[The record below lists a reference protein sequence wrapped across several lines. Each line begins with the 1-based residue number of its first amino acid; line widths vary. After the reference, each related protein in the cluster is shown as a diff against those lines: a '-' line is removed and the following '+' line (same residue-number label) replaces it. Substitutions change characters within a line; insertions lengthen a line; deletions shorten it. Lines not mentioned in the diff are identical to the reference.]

1 MKPVPLDR
9 SPLDWSPL
17 DWSQQRVFVTGAS
30 GFVGSWLV
38 KALLERNA
46 TVVALIRDLD
56 DHSELVRS
64 GAINRISIVHGCLE
78 DFSCLERAI
87 NKHEC
92 SVVFHL
98 AAQAL
103 VGAALRSPLATFES
117 NIRGTYNLLEA
128 CRQLSSL
135 VQRIVVA
142 SSDKAYGEAQEL
154 PYRETHPLC
163 GRHPY
168 DVSKSCTDLIA
179 ATYHATYQLPITIA
193 RCGNIY
199 GGGDLNWSR
208 IVPGT
213 IRSLLKRERPVL
225 RSDGTYVRDYIY
237 VEDAV
242 NAYLK
247 LAESVARPEVQGEG
261 FNFSNESYVT
271 VRQIVEAISTVMQTT
286 DLPPVV
292 VGNAAHEIPSQSLSA
307 EKARTMLAWQPTF
320 SLHQGL
326 KRSVEW
332 YRRYLR
338 TDLKGNEPQI
348 PKAA

>member
-1 MKPVPLDR
+1 MR
-9 SPLDWSPL
+9 SEPL

-38 KALLERNA
+38 KALLDKKA
-46 TVVALIRDLD
+46 HVTVLIRDLD

-64 GAINRISIVHGCLE
+64 GAIAKVSVVHGCLE
-78 DFSCLERAI
+78 DFRCLERAI
-87 NKHEC
+87 NKFETN
-92 SVVFHL
+92 VVFHL

-103 VGAALRSPLATFES
+103 VGAAVRSPLPTFEA

-128 CRQLSSL
+128 CRVQAGL

-142 SSDKAYGEAQEL
+142 SSDKAYGESKDL
-154 PYRETHPLC
+154 PYKETHPLC

-179 ATYHATYQLPITIA
+179 TAYQATYRMPVMIA

-213 IRSLLKRERPVL
+213 IRSFLRRERPVL
-225 RSDGTYVRDYIY
+225 RSDGKFVRDYIY

-242 NAYLK
+242 NAYIA
-247 LAESVARPEVQGEG
+247 LAESATEAGKQGEA
-261 FNFSNESYVT
+261 FNFSSESYVT
-271 VRQIVEAISTVMQTT
+271 VRQIVSAIAEVMRVS
-286 DLPPVV
+286 DLPPLVL
-292 VGNAAHEIPSQSLSA
+292 GQADHEIPSQSLSA
-307 EKARTMLAWQPTF
+307 EKARTVLGWRPAF

-326 KRSVEW
+326 EQTVRW
-332 YRRYLR
+332 YREHLGRDYL
-338 TDLKGNEPQI
+338 G
-348 PKAA
+348 

>member
-1 MKPVPLDR
+1 MKPD
-9 SPLDWSPL
+9 SL

-38 KALLERNA
+38 KALLEKKA
-46 TVVALIRDLD
+46 AVTVLIRDLD

-64 GAINRISIVHGCLE
+64 GAIGHVSIVHGCLE
-78 DFSCLERAI
+78 DFSCLDRAI
-87 NKHEC
+87 NKHETN
-92 SVVFHL
+92 VVFHL

-128 CRQLSSL
+128 CRLQSSL

-179 ATYHATYQLPITIA
+179 ATYHSTYKMPITIA

-208 IVPGT
+208 IVPST
-213 IRSLLKRERPVL
+213 IRSFLRRERPVL

-242 NAYLK
+242 NAYLT
-247 LAESVARPEVQGEG
+247 LAESVIRPEVQGEG

-271 VRQIVEAISTVMQTT
+271 VRQIVSAIAEVMQTT

-292 VGNAAHEIPSQSLSA
+292 VGNATHEIPSQSLSA
-307 EKARTMLAWQPTF
+307 EKARKILAWRPTF
-320 SLHQGL
+320 SLHQGIE
-326 KRSVEW
+326 RSVEW
-332 YRRYLR
+332 YQRYLGADSAVGSEGFR
-338 TDLKGNEPQI
+338 ALKL
-348 PKAA
+348 KAA

>member
-1 MKPVPLDR
+1 MKPD
-9 SPLDWSPL
+9 SL

-38 KALLERNA
+38 KALLEKRA
-46 TVVALIRDLD
+46 AVTVLIRDLD

-64 GAINRISIVHGCLE
+64 GAIRKVSIVHGCLE
-78 DFSCLERAI
+78 DFTCLERAI
-87 NKHEC
+87 NKHETN
-92 SVVFHL
+92 VVFHL

-128 CRQLSSL
+128 CRQQSSL

-142 SSDKAYGEAQEL
+142 SSDKAYGEAKEL
-154 PYRETHPLC
+154 PYRETHPLS

-179 ATYHATYQLPITIA
+179 ATYHATYRLPITIA

-213 IRSLLKRERPVL
+213 IRSFLRREMPVL

-242 NAYLK
+242 RAYLR
-247 LAESVARPEVQGEG
+247 LAECVTRPGVQGEA

-271 VRQIVEAISTVMQTT
+271 VRQIVTAIAEVMRAT

-292 VGNAAHEIPSQSLSA
+292 LGNAAHEIPSQSLSA
-307 EKARTMLAWQPTF
+307 EKARTLLAWRPAF

-326 KRSVEW
+326 ECTAEW
-332 YRRYLR
+332 YRMYLQ
-338 TDLKGNEPQI
+338 TNSAEGNEAVTS
-348 PKAA
+348 KAA

>member
-1 MKPVPLDR
+1 MK
-9 SPLDWSPL
+9 SESL

-38 KALLERNA
+38 KALLEKNA
-46 TVVALIRDLD
+46 AVTVLIRDLD

-64 GAINRISIVHGCLE
+64 GAIGKVSIVHGCLE

-87 NKHEC
+87 NKHETN
-92 SVVFHL
+92 VVFHL

-128 CRQLSSL
+128 CRQQSSL

-142 SSDKAYGEAQEL
+142 SSDKAYGEAKEL
-154 PYRETHPLC
+154 PYRESHPLC

-179 ATYHATYQLPITIA
+179 ATYHATYKLPITIA

-213 IRSLLKRERPVL
+213 IRSLLRRERPVL

-242 NAYLK
+242 NGYLT
-247 LAESVARPEVQGEG
+247 LAESVSRAEVQGEA

-271 VRQIVEAISTVMQTT
+271 VRQIVSAIAEVMQAT

-292 VGNAAHEIPSQSLSA
+292 LGNAAHEIPSQSLSA
-307 EKARTMLAWQPTF
+307 EKARTVLAWQPTF

-332 YRRYLR
+332 YRQYLEADLTQGNARYQVIKL
-338 TDLKGNEPQI
+338 N
-348 PKAA
+348 AA

>member
-1 MKPVPLDR
+1 MTPR
-9 SPLDWSPL
+9 AL

-38 KALLERNA
+38 KALLDKQA
-46 TVVALIRDLD
+46 QVTILIRDLD

-64 GAINRISIVHGCLE
+64 GAIDKVSIVHGCLE
-78 DFSCLERAI
+78 DYSCLDRAI
-87 NKHEC
+87 NKFETN
-92 SVVFHL
+92 VVFHL

-117 NIRGTYNLLEA
+117 NIRGTYHLLDA
-128 CRQLSSL
+128 CRVHSSL

-142 SSDKAYGEAQEL
+142 SSDKAYGETKEL
-154 PYRETHPLC
+154 PYQETHPLS

-179 ATYHATYQLPITIA
+179 ATYHATYQMPITIA

-225 RSDGTYVRDYIY
+225 RSDGTFVRDYIY

-242 NAYLK
+242 NAYLT
-247 LAESVARPEVQGEG
+247 LAESVVKSDIAGEA

-271 VRQIVEAISTVMQTT
+271 VRQIVGAIAEVMRAT
-286 DLPPVV
+286 DLPPVIL
-292 VGNAAHEIPSQSLSA
+292 GQANHEIPSQSLSA
-307 EKARTMLAWQPTF
+307 EKARRLLHWRPVF

-326 KRSVEW
+326 ERSVRW
-332 YRRYLR
+332 YRQFL
-338 TDLKGNEPQI
+338 GIAE
-348 PKAA
+348 

>member
-1 MKPVPLDR
+1 MR
-9 SPLDWSPL
+9 AEAL

-38 KALLERNA
+38 KALLA
-46 TVVALIRDLD
+46 KHAQVVVLIRDLD
-56 DHSELVRS
+56 QHSELVRS
-64 GAINRISIVHGCLE
+64 GAIDRVSVVHGCLE
-78 DFSCLERAI
+78 EYSCLERAI
-87 NKHEC
+87 NKFETN
-92 SVVFHL
+92 VVFHL

-128 CRQLSSL
+128 CRVHSGL
-135 VQRIVVA
+135 VQRTVIA
-142 SSDKAYGEAQEL
+142 SSDKAYGESPDL
-154 PYRETHPLC
+154 PYKETHALC

-179 ATYHATYQLPITIA
+179 TTYQTTYRLPITIA

-213 IRSLLKRERPVL
+213 IRSFLRRERPVL
-225 RSDGTYVRDYIY
+225 RSDGTFVRDYIY

-247 LAESVARPEVQGEG
+247 LAEAISEPQVQGEA

-271 VRQIVEAISTVMQTT
+271 VRQIVGAIAEVMRAS

-292 VGNAAHEIPSQSLSA
+292 LGQANHEIPSQSLSA
-307 EKARTMLAWQPTF
+307 EKARRVLGWRPLY

-326 KRSVEW
+326 EHSVDW
-332 YRRYLR
+332 YREHLGM
-338 TDLKGNEPQI
+338 T
-348 PKAA
+348 A

>member
-1 MKPVPLDR
+1 MR
-9 SPLDWSPL
+9 NEPL

-38 KALLERNA
+38 KALLA
-46 TVVALIRDLD
+46 KKADVTVLIRDLD

-64 GAINRISIVHGCLE
+64 GALAKVSVVNGCLE
-78 DFSCLERAI
+78 DFRCLERAI
-87 NKHEC
+87 NEFETN
-92 SVVFHL
+92 VVFHL

-103 VGAALRSPLATFES
+103 VGAAVRSPLATFES
-117 NIRGTYNLLEA
+117 NVRGTYNLLEA
-128 CRQLSSL
+128 CRVQSGL
-135 VQRIVVA
+135 VQRVVVA
-142 SSDKAYGEAQEL
+142 SSDKAYGEAKEL

-179 ATYHATYQLPITIA
+179 ATYQATYKMPVTIA
-193 RCGNIY
+193 RCGNVY

-213 IRSLLKRERPVL
+213 IRSFLRRERPVL
-225 RSDGTYVRDYIY
+225 RSDGTFVRDYIY

-242 NAYLK
+242 NAYMK
-247 LAESVARPEVQGEG
+247 LAESVTEADTQGEA

-271 VRQIVEAISTVMQTT
+271 VRQIVGAIAEVMRIG

-292 VGNAAHEIPSQSLSA
+292 LGQADHEIPSQSLCA
-307 EKARTMLAWQPTF
+307 EKARRVLGWRPQF

-326 KRSVEW
+326 EESVRW
-332 YRRYLR
+332 YREYLE
-338 TDLKGNEPQI
+338 GSAAQPQ
-348 PKAA
+348 PRK

>member
-1 MKPVPLDR
+1 MKHE
-9 SPLDWSPL
+9 SL

-38 KALLERNA
+38 KGLLA
-46 TVVALIRDLD
+46 KKAAVTVLIRDLD

-64 GAINRISIVHGCLE
+64 GAIGRVSIVNGCLE

-87 NKHEC
+87 NKHETN
-92 SVVFHL
+92 VVFHL

-117 NIRGTYNLLEA
+117 NIRGTYNLLEV
-128 CRQLSSL
+128 CRQQPSV
-135 VQRIVVA
+135 VQRVVVA

-179 ATYHATYQLPITIA
+179 ATYHATYKLPVTIA

-242 NAYLK
+242 NAYLT
-247 LAESVARPEVQGEG
+247 LAESVTRPEVQGEG

-271 VRQIVEAISTVMQTT
+271 VRQIVEAIGAVMHTS
-286 DLPPVV
+286 DLPPIVL
-292 VGNAAHEIPSQSLSA
+292 GTAAHEIASQSLSA
-307 EKARTMLAWQPTF
+307 GKAHNVLGWRPTF

-326 KRSVEW
+326 ARSVEW
-332 YRRYLR
+332 YADFLGI
-338 TDLKGNEPQI
+338 DLTEAHEAITRN
-348 PKAA
+348 AA

>member
-1 MKPVPLDR
+1 MK
-9 SPLDWSPL
+9 SEPL

-38 KALLERNA
+38 KALLEKKA
-46 TVVALIRDLD
+46 HVTVLIRDLD

-64 GAINRISIVHGCLE
+64 GAIAKVSVVHGCLE
-78 DFSCLERAI
+78 DFRCLERAI
-87 NKHEC
+87 NKFETN
-92 SVVFHL
+92 VVFHL

-103 VGAALRSPLATFES
+103 VGAAVRSPLPTFEA

-128 CRQLSSL
+128 CRVQAGL

-142 SSDKAYGEAQEL
+142 SSDKAYGESKDL
-154 PYRETHPLC
+154 PYKETHPLC

-179 ATYHATYQLPITIA
+179 TAYQATYRMPVTIA

-213 IRSLLKRERPVL
+213 IRSFLRRERPVL
-225 RSDGTYVRDYIY
+225 RSDGTFVRDYIY

-242 NAYLK
+242 NAYIA
-247 LAESVARPEVQGEG
+247 LAVSATEPGKQGEA

-271 VRQIVEAISTVMQTT
+271 VRQIVSAIAEVMRVS
-286 DLPPVV
+286 DLPPLVL
-292 VGNAAHEIPSQSLSA
+292 GQADHEIPSQSLSA
-307 EKARTMLAWQPTF
+307 EKARTVLGWRPAF

-326 KRSVEW
+326 EQTVRW
-332 YRRYLR
+332 YREHLGM
-338 TDLKGNEPQI
+338 TE
-348 PKAA
+348 

>member
-1 MKPVPLDR
+1 MPTE
-9 SPLDWSPL
+9 PL

-38 KALLERNA
+38 KALIA
-46 TVVALIRDLD
+46 KQAQVVVLIRDLD
-56 DHSELVRS
+56 QHSELIRS
-64 GAINRISIVHGCLE
+64 GAINQVSVIHGCLE
-78 DFSCLERAI
+78 DYACLERAI
-87 NKHEC
+87 NKFETN
-92 SVVFHL
+92 VVFHL

-128 CRQLSSL
+128 CRVHSGL
-135 VQRIVVA
+135 VQRTVIA
-142 SSDKAYGEAQEL
+142 SSDKAYGESPNL
-154 PYRETHPLC
+154 PYKETHALC

-179 ATYHATYQLPITIA
+179 TTYQTTYRLPITIA

-213 IRSLLKRERPVL
+213 IRSFLRRERPVL
-225 RSDGTYVRDYIY
+225 RSDGTFVRDYIY

-242 NAYLK
+242 NAYIK
-247 LAESVARPEVQGEG
+247 LAEAVSEPQAQGEA

-271 VRQIVEAISTVMQTT
+271 VRQIVGAIAEVMNAS

-292 VGNAAHEIPSQSLSA
+292 LGQASHEIPSQSLSA
-307 EKARTMLAWQPTF
+307 EKARRMLGWRPLY

-326 KRSVEW
+326 EQSVDW
-332 YRRYLR
+332 YRDHLGI
-338 TDLKGNEPQI
+338 T
-348 PKAA
+348 A

>member
-1 MKPVPLDR
+1 MKSELF
-9 SPLDWSPL
+9 

-38 KALLERNA
+38 KALLAKKA
-46 TVVALIRDLD
+46 TVTVLIRDLD

-64 GAINRISIVHGCLE
+64 GAIRRVSIVHGCLE

-87 NKHEC
+87 NKHETN
-92 SVVFHL
+92 VVFHL

-128 CRQLSSL
+128 CRQQSSL
-135 VQRIVVA
+135 VQRVVVA

-179 ATYHATYQLPITIA
+179 ATYHATYKMPVTIA

-213 IRSLLKRERPVL
+213 IRSLLRRERPVL

-242 NAYLK
+242 NAYLT
-247 LAESVARPEVQGEG
+247 LAKCVTRPDVQGEG
-261 FNFSNESYVT
+261 FNFSTESYVT
-271 VRQIVEAISTVMQTT
+271 VRQIVDAIAKVMRVTN
-286 DLPPVV
+286 LPPVV
-292 VGNAAHEIPSQSLSA
+292 LGNAAHEIPSQSLSA
-307 EKARTMLAWQPTF
+307 EKARNTLAWQPTF
-320 SLHQGL
+320 SLHDGL
-326 KRSVEW
+326 QHSVEW
-332 YRRYLR
+332 YRQYLGI
-338 TDLKGNEPQI
+338 DLTKGNEGFI
-348 PKAA
+348 SKAA